1 MSEQQTEGTP
11 TPPEGEQAPP
21 SVEPLAPP
29 EPAVTDVQP
38 VGQTQQAT
46 EGRPLTDEEQGVGIA
61 PTEPGDAGEG
71 NPGTAFQTTE
81 QIEAAAQAQDDETAG
96 AV

>member
-1 MSEQQTEGTP
+1 MSDQNPENP
-11 TPPEGEQAPP
+11 DTPPEGEQAPP

-29 EPAVTDVQP
+29 EPDHEPEP

-46 EGRPLTDEEQGVGIA
+46 DGEPLTDQEQGVGVA
-61 PTEPGDAGEG
+61 PTQSGDAGEG

-81 QIEAAAQAQDDETAG
+81 QIEGTTGDGGGDDVAEH
-96 AV
+96 V